1 MFNEIGI
8 NAQKA
13 SKVIARLSTEEKN
26 TVLHD
31 MSQELINNKDS
42 ILSSNKLDLEN
53 SKELNLSPALID
65 RLTLNEE
72 RILGM
77 SNGLQKIIP
86 LPDPVGEVTKEWTSD
101 DGLSISKVRSPFG
114 VIGVIYEAR
123 PNVTSDVS
131 GLCLKSGNAVILRG
145 SSYCLDSNKA
155 ILQTLQNALKKNNLD
170 ENIVQ
175 LIDSKDREDTLK
187 FMQMTDYIDLIV
199 PRGGRSLINALV
211 ENAKVPF
218 ILDGDGN
225 VHLYVHSDAKRSD
238 ILNIVL
244 NSKVQRPGV
253 CNALETLII
262 HNDIYKEMGDEI
274 IQSLLDED
282 VELFLDKKIV
292 NNHENIEEAT
302 DLHYET
308 EFHDLKLAIKIVD
321 DLNEAINHINLFS
334 SGHTESILTESD
346 EAAELFTSSID
357 SSVLFVNASTR
368 FTDGEMFGFGAEIGI
383 STQKLHVRGPMGLEA
398 LTSEKYVVK
407 GNGTIRKW
415 INQKLILKN
424 LKNTIILQR
433 KIL

>member
-13 SKVIARLSTEEKN
+13 SKVIASLSTDEKN
-26 TVLHD
+26 TVLYD
-31 MSQELINNKDS
+31 MSQELLDNTDS

-53 SKELNLSPALID
+53 SQELELSTALID
-65 RLTLNEE
+65 RLTLNED
-72 RILGM
+72 RIIGM

-86 LPDPVGEVTKEWTSD
+86 LPDPVGEVTKEWESE
-101 DGLSISKVRSPFG
+101 DGLMINKVRNPFG

-131 GLCLKSGNAVILRG
+131 GLCLKSGNSVILRG

-155 ILQTLQNALKKNNLD
+155 ILQVLQNALEKNNLD
-170 ENIVQ
+170 KNIVQ
-175 LIDSKDREDTLK
+175 LIDSRDREDTLK

-199 PRGGRSLINALV
+199 PRGGKSLINALV

-238 ILNIVL
+238 IIDIVL

-262 HNDIYKEMGDEI
+262 HNEIFEEMGDEI
-274 IQSLLDED
+274 IKSLLDAD
-282 VELFLDKKIV
+282 VELFLDKKIASRY
-292 NNHENIEEAT
+292 ENIEEAT

-321 DLNEAINHINLFS
+321 DINEAINHINLFS

-346 EAAELFTSSID
+346 DSAELFTSSID

-407 GNGTIRKW
+407 GNGTIRK
-415 INQKLILKN
+415 
-424 LKNTIILQR
+424 
-433 KIL
+433 

>member
-13 SKVIARLSTEEKN
+13 SKVIARLSTDEKN
-26 TVLHD
+26 TVLYD
-31 MSQELINNKDS
+31 MSQELLDNTDS

-53 SKELNLSPALID
+53 SQELELSTALID
-65 RLTLNEE
+65 RLTLNED
-72 RILGM
+72 RIIGM

-86 LPDPVGEVTKEWTSD
+86 LSDPVGEVTKEWESE
-101 DGLSISKVRSPFG
+101 DGLMISKVRNPFG

-131 GLCLKSGNAVILRG
+131 GLCLKSGNSVILRG

-155 ILQTLQNALKKNNLD
+155 ILQVLQNALEKNNLD
-170 ENIVQ
+170 KNIVQ
-175 LIDSKDREDTLK
+175 LIDSRDREDTLK

-199 PRGGRSLINALV
+199 PRGGKSLINALV

-238 ILNIVL
+238 IIDIVL

-262 HNDIYKEMGDEI
+262 HNEIYEEMGDEI
-274 IQSLLDED
+274 IKSLLDAD
-282 VELFLDKKIV
+282 VELFLDKKIASRY
-292 NNHENIEEAT
+292 ENIEEAT

-321 DLNEAINHINLFS
+321 DINEAINHINLFS

-346 EAAELFTSSID
+346 DSAELFTSSID

-407 GNGTIRKW
+407 GNGTIRK
-415 INQKLILKN
+415 
-424 LKNTIILQR
+424 
-433 KIL
+433 

>member
-13 SKVIARLSTEEKN
+13 SKVIASLSTDEKN
-26 TVLHD
+26 TVLYD
-31 MSQELINNKDS
+31 MSQELLDNTDS

-53 SKELNLSPALID
+53 SQELELSTALID
-65 RLTLNEE
+65 RLTLNED
-72 RILGM
+72 RIIGM

-86 LPDPVGEVTKEWTSD
+86 LPDPVGEVTKEWESE
-101 DGLSISKVRSPFG
+101 DGLMISKVRNPFG

-131 GLCLKSGNAVILRG
+131 GLCLKSGNSVILRG

-155 ILQTLQNALKKNNLD
+155 ILQVLQNALEKNNLD
-170 ENIVQ
+170 KNIVQ
-175 LIDSKDREDTLK
+175 LIDSRDREDTLK

-199 PRGGRSLINALV
+199 PRGGKSLINALV

-238 ILNIVL
+238 IIDIVL

-262 HNDIYKEMGDEI
+262 HNEIYEEMGNEI
-274 IQSLLDED
+274 IKSLLDAD
-282 VELFLDKKIV
+282 VELFLDKKIASRY
-292 NNHENIEEAT
+292 ENIEEAT

-321 DLNEAINHINLFS
+321 DINEAINHINLFS

-346 EAAELFTSSID
+346 DSAELFTSSID

-407 GNGTIRKW
+407 GNGTIRK
-415 INQKLILKN
+415 
-424 LKNTIILQR
+424 
-433 KIL
+433 

>member
-1 MFNEIGI
+1 MFNEIGV

-13 SKVIARLSTEEKN
+13 SKIIARLSTEEKN

-31 MSQELINNKDS
+31 MSQELIKNKDG
-42 ILSSNKLDLEN
+42 IIASNKLDLEN
-53 SKELNLSPALID
+53 SKHLELSTALID
-65 RLTLNEE
+65 RLTLNED

-77 SNGLQKIIP
+77 SDGLKKIIP
-86 LPDPVGEVTKEWTSD
+86 LPDPVGEITKEWMSD
-101 DGLSISKVRSPFG
+101 EGLFISKVRNPFG

-155 ILQTLQNALKKNNLD
+155 ILQTLQSALQKNNLD
-170 ENIVQ
+170 KNIVQ

-187 FMQMTDYIDLIV
+187 FMQMTDYIDLII
-199 PRGGRSLINALV
+199 PRGGRSLIDALV

-225 VHLYVHSDAKRSD
+225 VHLYIHSDAKRSD

-262 HNDIYKEMGDEI
+262 HDDIYKEMGDEI
-274 IQSLLDED
+274 IQALLEED
-282 VELFLDKKIV
+282 VELYLDKKIV
-292 NNHENIEEAT
+292 NNHRNIEEAT
-302 DLHYET
+302 DIHYET
-308 EFHDLKLAIKIVD
+308 EFHDLKLAIKVVNN
-321 DLNEAINHINLFS
+321 LNEAINHINLFS
-334 SGHTESILTESD
+334 TGHTESILTESD
-346 EAAELFTSSID
+346 EAAEIFTSSID
-357 SSVLFVNASTR
+357 SSVLFINASTR

-407 GNGTIRKW
+407 GNGTIRK
-415 INQKLILKN
+415 
-424 LKNTIILQR
+424 
-433 KIL
+433 

>member
-86 LPDPVGEVTKEWTSD
+86 LPDPVGEVTKEWISD

-155 ILQTLQNALKKNNLD
+155 ILQTLQNALEKNNLD
-170 ENIVQ
+170 VNIVQ
-175 LIDSKDREDTLK
+175 LIDSKYREDTLK

-238 ILNIVL
+238 IINIVL

-282 VELFLDKKIV
+282 VELFLDKKVV

-308 EFHDLKLAIKIVD
+308 EFHDLKLAIKVVD
-321 DLNEAINHINLFS
+321 DINEAINHINLFS

-407 GNGTIRKW
+407 GNGTIRK
-415 INQKLILKN
+415 
-424 LKNTIILQR
+424 
-433 KIL
+433 

>member
-86 LPDPVGEVTKEWTSD
+86 LPDPVGEVTKEWISD

-155 ILQTLQNALKKNNLD
+155 ILQTLQNALEKNNLD

-238 ILNIVL
+238 IINIVL

-308 EFHDLKLAIKIVD
+308 EFHDLKLAIKVVD
-321 DLNEAINHINLFS
+321 DINEAINHINLFS

-346 EAAELFTSSID
+346 EAAELFTSLID

-407 GNGTIRKW
+407 GNGTIRK
-415 INQKLILKN
+415 
-424 LKNTIILQR
+424 
-433 KIL
+433 

>member
-13 SKVIARLSTEEKN
+13 SKVIASLSTDEKN
-26 TVLHD
+26 TVLYD
-31 MSQELINNKDS
+31 MSQELLDNTDS

-53 SKELNLSPALID
+53 SQELELSTALID
-65 RLTLNEE
+65 RLTLNED
-72 RILGM
+72 RIIGM

-86 LPDPVGEVTKEWTSD
+86 LPDPVGEVTKEWESE
-101 DGLSISKVRSPFG
+101 DGLMISKVRNPFG

-131 GLCLKSGNAVILRG
+131 GLCLKSGNSVILRG

-155 ILQTLQNALKKNNLD
+155 ILQVLQNALEKNNLD
-170 ENIVQ
+170 KNIVQ
-175 LIDSKDREDTLK
+175 LIDSRDREDTLK

-199 PRGGRSLINALV
+199 PRGGKSLINALV

-238 ILNIVL
+238 IIDIVL

-262 HNDIYKEMGDEI
+262 HNEIYEEMGDEI
-274 IQSLLDED
+274 IKSLLDAD
-282 VELFLDKKIV
+282 VELFLDKKIASSY
-292 NNHENIEEAT
+292 ENIEEAT

-321 DLNEAINHINLFS
+321 DINEAINHINLFS

-346 EAAELFTSSID
+346 DSAELFTSSID

-407 GNGTIRKW
+407 GNGTIRK
-415 INQKLILKN
+415 
-424 LKNTIILQR
+424 
-433 KIL
+433 